1 MSITLVTG
9 TDTGIGKTVVT
20 AALVARAASS
30 GCRVAVVKPAQ
41 TGAATGEPGD
51 VDEVV
56 RLTGG
61 TDAYELQR
69 QPDPLAPTVA
79 ARLSRR
85 ALIPMESIAGRV
97 SQIATAF
104 DHVVVEG
111 SGGLLVRLDE
121 SGATMMELADSLARF
136 GHRVRW
142 VVVTSLALGT
152 LNHTELTVM
161 ALRSRGY
168 EPVGL
173 VIGSSP
179 ASPGLAERHNLDEL
193 PRQTGVP
200 LLGTLAAG
208 AGGLTPQAFTELALA
223 SLHPPL

>member
-20 AALVARAASS
+20 AALVARAGSS
-30 GCRVAVVKPAQ
+30 GRRVAVVKPVQ

-56 RLTGG
+56 RLTGKAD
-61 TDAYELQR
+61 TYELQR
-69 QPDPLAPTVA
+69 LPDPLAPTVA
-79 ARLSRR
+79 ARLSGR
-85 ALIPMESIAGRV
+85 ALIPMASIASQV
-97 SQIATAF
+97 SLIATAY
-104 DHVVVEG
+104 DQVVVEG

-121 SGATMMELADSLARF
+121 SGATLLELADSLGRL
-136 GHRVRW
+136 GHGVRW

-152 LNHTELTVM
+152 LNHTELTVR
-161 ALRSRGY
+161 ALRSRGF

-179 ASPGLAERHNLDEL
+179 PHPGLAERHNLGEL
-193 PRQTGVP
+193 PLQTGVP
-200 LLGTLAAG
+200 VLGALAAG
-208 AGGLTPQAFTELALA
+208 AGSLTPYAFTELALA